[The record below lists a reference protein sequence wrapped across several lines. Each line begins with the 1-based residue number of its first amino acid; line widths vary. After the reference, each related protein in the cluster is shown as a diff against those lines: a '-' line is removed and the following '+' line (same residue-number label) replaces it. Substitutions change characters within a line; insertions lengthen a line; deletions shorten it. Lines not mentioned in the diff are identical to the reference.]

1 MRIKI
6 YCNRT
11 YLHSANLITLEL
23 DVRNFRINKNNEG
36 ENYITI
42 DGITYVDAKNIINS
56 IEFLHYGYTS
66 SIELNNTSIYTT
78 SIEYTKKLYFKDFSS
93 CVKFIK
99 TL

>member
-6 YCNRT
+6 FLNRSF
-11 YLHSANLITLEL
+11 LHTANLITLEL
-23 DVRNFRINKNNEG
+23 DVKNFRINKNNAG

-42 DGITYVDAKNIINS
+42 DGMTYVDEKNIINS
-56 IEFLHYGYTS
+56 IEFLHYGYIS
-66 SIELNNTSIYTT
+66 SIELNKTSICTT